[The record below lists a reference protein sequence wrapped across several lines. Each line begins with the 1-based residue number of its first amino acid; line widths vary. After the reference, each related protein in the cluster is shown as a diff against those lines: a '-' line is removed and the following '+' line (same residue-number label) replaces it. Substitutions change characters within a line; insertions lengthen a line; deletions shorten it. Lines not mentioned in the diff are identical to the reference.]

1 MAHAPEVRAAV
12 RRTYVAERQ
21 PLEVAAERHG
31 VSYNTVRQWKRA
43 AKDAGDDWDR
53 ARSAAR
59 MAAGG
64 LGDLTTQVLEEFA
77 LLFQSTMEQI
87 GSSEFDGIQKAEAM
101 SRLADAYTKTVKAA
115 GGGDNRIAKFAIAMQ
130 VMETLAKFISE
141 NYPADLERFAA
152 ILEPFGE
159 RLSEVFG

>member
-12 RRTYVAERQ
+12 RRTYVSERQ
-21 PLEVAAERHG
+21 PLEAAAERHG
-31 VSYNTVRQWKRA
+31 ISYNTARQWKRT
-43 AKDAGDDWDR
+43 AKEQGDDWDR

-101 SRLADAYTKTVKAA
+101 SRLADAYTKTMKAA
-115 GGGDNRIAKFAIAMQ
+115 GGGDSKIAKLATAME
-130 VMETLAKFISE
+130 VLEKLVAFIQQH
-141 NYPADLERFAA
+141 YPQHGTALLEV
-152 ILEPFGE
+152 LEPFGE
-159 RLSEVFG
+159 ELSKSYA

>member
-12 RRTYVAERQ
+12 RRTYVSERQ
-21 PLEVAAERHG
+21 PLEVAAERHS
-31 VSYNTVRQWKRA
+31 VSYNTARLWKRV
-43 AKDAGDDWDR
+43 AKEQGDDWDR

-101 SRLADAYTKTVKAA
+101 SRLADAYTKTMKAA
-115 GGGDNRIAKFAIAMQ
+115 GGGDSKIAKLATAME
-130 VMETLAKFISE
+130 VLEKLVAFIQQHYRCWKCW
-141 NYPADLERFAA
+141 N
-152 ILEPFGE
+152 
-159 RLSEVFG
+159 RLVKS

>member
-12 RRTYVAERQ
+12 RRTYVSERQ
-21 PLEVAAERHG
+21 PLEVSAERNG
-31 VSYNTVRQWKRA
+31 VSYNTARQWKRA
-43 AKDAGDDWDR
+43 AKEAGDDWDR

-115 GGGDNRIAKFAIAMQ
+115 GGGDNRIAKLSVAME
-130 VMETLAKFISE
+130 VLEKFVAFIQQH
-141 NYPADLERFAA
+141 YPQHGQALLEV
-152 ILEPFGE
+152 LEPFGE
-159 RLSEVFG
+159 ELSKSYA

>member
-12 RRTYVAERQ
+12 RRTYVSERQ
-21 PLEVAAERHG
+21 PLEVSAERNG
-31 VSYNTVRQWKRA
+31 VSYNTARQWKRA
-43 AKDAGDDWDR
+43 AKEAGDDWDR

-87 GSSEFDGIQKAEAM
+87 GSSEFDGVQKAEAM

-115 GGGDNRIAKFAIAMQ
+115 GGGDNRIAKLAVAME
-130 VMETLAKFISE
+130 VLEKLVAFIQQH
-141 NYPADLERFAA
+141 YPQHGTALLEV
-152 ILEPFGE
+152 LEPFGE
-159 RLSEVFG
+159 ELSRAYS

>member
-1 MAHAPEVRAAV
+1 MAHGPEVRQAV
-12 RRTYVAERQ
+12 RRSYVGERL
-21 PLEVAAERHG
+21 PLEAAAEKHG
-31 VSYNTVRQWKRA
+31 VAYNTARHWKRK
-43 AKDAGDDWDR
+43 AKDEGDDWDR

-87 GSSEFDGIQKAEAM
+87 GSSELDGVQKAEAM

-115 GGGDNRIAKFAIAMQ
+115 GGGDGKIARLAVAME
-130 VMETLAKFISE
+130 V
-141 NYPADLERFAA
+141 LERLVAFIQQHYPQHGAA
-152 ILEPFGE
+152 LLEVMEPFGGE
-159 RLSEVFG
+159 LSRAYA